1 MRKYRLMRIVSMILI
16 TVSAFL
22 IMPIANGEQP
32 LTENSLLNLFVIIA
46 IGVFFSIFI
55 FKETF
60 EKQYKKEKSEKD
72 ERYFRNR
79 NTFSF
84 YFIIVSAILVPILLT
99 VLSTQEKVQVSLS
112 SLAIGYIV
120 ICFFYM
126 FCLEIIQRKA

>member
-1 MRKYRLMRIVSMILI
+1 
-16 TVSAFL
+16 
-22 IMPIANGEQP
+22 MPIANGEQP
-32 LTENSLLNLFVIIA
+32 LTENSLLDLFVIVA

-84 YFIIVSAILVPILLT
+84 YFIIISAILVPILLT
-99 VLSTQEKVQVSLS
+99 VLSAKEKHKKTPRHQKSIWRWGVFPYF
-112 SLAIGYIV
+112 ATTGI
-120 ICFFYM
+120 
-126 FCLEIIQRKA
+126 

>member
-1 MRKYRLMRIVSMILI
+1 
-16 TVSAFL
+16 
-22 IMPIANGEQP
+22 MPIANGEQP
-32 LTENSLLNLFVIIA
+32 LTENSLLDLFVIVA

-84 YFIIVSAILVPILLT
+84 YFIIISAILVPILLT
-99 VLSTQEKVQVSLS
+99 VLSTQKKVQVSLS

>member
-32 LTENSLLNLFVIIA
+32 LTENSLLDLFVIVA

-60 EKQYKKEKSEKD
+60 EW
-72 ERYFRNR
+72 
-79 NTFSF
+79 
-84 YFIIVSAILVPILLT
+84 V
-99 VLSTQEKVQVSLS
+99 
-112 SLAIGYIV
+112 
-120 ICFFYM
+120 
-126 FCLEIIQRKA
+126 